1 MILQICLMLVQK
13 WQSRS
18 KGMGSSSVALCL
30 KLLNL
35 ARSILFSTN
44 HDISSQTYF
53 MSSQAWLHSSTKQE
67 IRSALSSDDRHAL
80 HRKKRTTAQD
90 E

>member
-18 KGMGSSSVALCL
+18 KGLGSSSVALCL

-35 ARSILFSTN
+35 ARWTLFSPRHAVPFSTMCTLAK
-44 HDISSQTYF
+44 S
-53 MSSQAWLHSSTKQE
+53 WLCLTELKL
-67 IRSALSSDDRHAL
+67 RSALSSHDRIHL
-80 HRKKRTTAQD
+80 IAQQQNMN
-90 E
+90 

>member
-18 KGMGSSSVALCL
+18 KGLGSSSVALCL

-35 ARSILFSTN
+35 ARW
-44 HDISSQTYF
+44 ISSLPNMLF
-53 MSSQAWLHSSTKQE
+53 HSRQC
-67 IRSALSSDDRHAL
+67 ALWQSHGCV
-80 HRKKRTTAQD
+80 
-90 E
+90 

>member
-18 KGMGSSSVALCL
+18 KGLGSSSVALCL

-35 ARSILFSTN
+35 ARLTLFPPKHAAPFSPICTLAK
-44 HDISSQTYF
+44 S
-53 MSSQAWLHSSTKQE
+53 WLCLTELKL
-67 IRSALSSDDRHAL
+67 RSALSSDGRIHL
-80 HRKKRTTAQD
+80 IVQQQD
-90 E
+90 MN

>member
-18 KGMGSSSVALCL
+18 KGLGSSSVALCL

-35 ARSILFSTN
+35 AR
-44 HDISSQTYF
+44 
-53 MSSQAWLHSSTKQE
+53 
-67 IRSALSSDDRHAL
+67 
-80 HRKKRTTAQD
+80 
-90 E
+90 